1 MSMESIRA
9 HVLELPEVA
18 AWPEMAAL
26 FDRAE
31 HKPRPDWD
39 LPLLACQAVGGDP
52 SLATPAAAAI
62 ACMQVSIILVD
73 DMLDDDPRGEHL
85 RSGSGPVANLALGFQ
100 VAAFR
105 IIEQAGLSTE
115 RCTAVIASLAWL
127 ALATALG

>member
-1 MSMESIRA
+1 MNIEDIKA
-9 HVLELPEVA
+9 LVLGLPEVA
-18 AWPEMAAL
+18 EWPEMATI
-26 FDRAE
+26 FDRAADR
-31 HKPRPDWD
+31 PRPDWD
-39 LPLLACQAVGGDP
+39 LPGDACGAVGGDV
-52 SLATPAAAAI
+52 SLAVPASAAI